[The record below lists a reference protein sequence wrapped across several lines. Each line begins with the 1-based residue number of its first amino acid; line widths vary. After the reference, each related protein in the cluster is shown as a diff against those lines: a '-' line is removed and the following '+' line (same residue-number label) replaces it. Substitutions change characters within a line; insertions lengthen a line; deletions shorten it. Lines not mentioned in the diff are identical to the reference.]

1 MTPTVHMTL
10 HRTLAKLALT
20 ALALQF
26 STACLILD
34 GAGEETRPGYT
45 ECGDFLS
52 DGEVMCV
59 PGTYC
64 EDPTFSECVAG
75 CLSND
80 NCNDEQ
86 RCIKSDGDNFGTCQ
100 HPKNRP
106 DAQSGATPCGS
117 FGGEETT
124 CAPGSYCE
132 DARFSRCEPGC
143 LSSANCG
150 SDAFCDVPGDDPVGI
165 CREM

>member
-1 MTPTVHMTL
+1 MKL
-10 HRTLAKLALT
+10 ARTLSQLALA

-34 GAGEETRPGYT
+34 GLSEEDRPGYT
-45 ECGDFLS
+45 ACGDFLS
-52 DGEVMCV
+52 DGTVYCA
-59 PGTYC
+59 PGSYC
-64 EDPTFSECVAG
+64 EDPTFSECLPG

-86 RCIKSDGDNFGTCQ
+86 RCIKSDGDNLGTCQ

-106 DAQSGATPCGS
+106 DSPSGATPCGN
-117 FGGEETT
+117 FGGDEAT
-124 CAPGSYCE
+124 CAPGTYCE
-132 DARFSRCEPGC
+132 DITFSNCEPGC
-143 LSSANCG
+143 VSSANCG
-150 SDAFCDVPGDDPVGI
+150 PNAFCDVPADDPVGI